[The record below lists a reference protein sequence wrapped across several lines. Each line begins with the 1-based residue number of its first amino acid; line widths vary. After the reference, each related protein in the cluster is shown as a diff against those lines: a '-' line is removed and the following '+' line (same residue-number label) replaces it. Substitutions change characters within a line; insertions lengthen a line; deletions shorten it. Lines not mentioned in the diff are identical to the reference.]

1 MQRIHLAILWLSAL
15 LASSASA
22 QVTSNSKPLAA
33 ILAKA
38 SSDYKV
44 LNSVISQPV

>member
-22 QVTSNSKPLAA
+22 QGISNPAPLAPL
-33 ILAKA
+33 LAQA